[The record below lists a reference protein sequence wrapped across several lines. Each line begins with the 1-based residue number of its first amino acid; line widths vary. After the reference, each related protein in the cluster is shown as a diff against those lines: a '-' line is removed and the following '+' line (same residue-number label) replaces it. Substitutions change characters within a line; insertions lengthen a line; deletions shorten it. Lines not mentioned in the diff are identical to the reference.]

1 MEIKAK
7 NNYLRISP
15 RKVRALC
22 DLIRDMEIEEAEIQ
36 LENSTKK
43 AARPVNKLLKSAIA
57 NAENNF
63 EINKENL
70 QIKEIAADK
79 GPTMKR
85 WRPRAFGRT
94 TPIDKKTTHL
104 TITLAPKKETEP
116 ASKKKKKEKEQIQ
129 TKKEAPKQ
137 KKSFSNKPQ
146 DQKQQKGPQKEKK
159 DSFFRR
165 KSI

>member
-15 RKVRALC
+15 RKVRAIC
-22 DLIRDMEIEEAEIQ
+22 DLIRDMEIGEAEIQ

-43 AARPVNKLLKSAIA
+43 AARPVKKLLKSAIA

-63 EINKENL
+63 EIDKKNL
-70 QIKEIAADK
+70 QIKEITADK

-85 WRPRAFGRT
+85 WQPRAFGRT
-94 TPIDKKTTHL
+94 TPIDKRTTHL
-104 TITLAPKKETEP
+104 TITLAPKKEVKP
-116 ASKKKKKEKEQIQ
+116 VGKKEEGEEEQIQ
-129 TKKEAPKQ
+129 TKKEAPTQ